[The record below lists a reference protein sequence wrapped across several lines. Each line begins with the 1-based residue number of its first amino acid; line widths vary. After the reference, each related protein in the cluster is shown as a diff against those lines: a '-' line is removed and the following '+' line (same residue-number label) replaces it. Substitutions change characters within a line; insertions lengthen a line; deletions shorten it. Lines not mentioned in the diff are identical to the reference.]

1 MKQSLIPKDLVESKI
16 FYIRGEKVMI
26 DRDLAILYGVPTKR
40 LNEQT
45 KRNKERFPEDFMFQ
59 LNIVEYNELVANC
72 DRFKIPNINKKN
84 ILRSQIATSSWGG
97 QRYLPFAFT
106 EQGVAMLSS
115 VLRSSKAIQIN
126 IAIMRVF
133 VKIKEFSLS
142 YKFLEEKIFDLER
155 KYKGH
160 DGKIN
165 EFFKTLNYLIRL
177 DKENGRKKT
186 EIGFKVK

>member
-1 MKQSLIPKDLVESKI
+1 MTKSLIPKDLVESKI
-16 FYIRGEKVMI
+16 FYIRGKRVMI

-59 LNIVEYNELVANC
+59 LNLIEYNELVANC
-72 DRFKIPNINKKN
+72 DRFKILKH
-84 ILRSQIATSSWGG
+84 STSMP
-97 QRYLPFAFT
+97 YAFT

-133 VKIKEFSLS
+133 VKIKEYSLS
-142 YKFLEEKIFDLER
+142 YKFLKEKIFDLER

-177 DKENGRKKT
+177 DKDAVKKKT
-186 EIGFKVK
+186 EIGFKAK